1 MSRWAAPARRTH
13 PGAPALPAAPGTRA
27 RRAVALAAAAVAGL
41 VLTSCGTDVDDITQ
55 GPGFGWTAAHNDG
68 RNSGTTAV
76 EGSRQLG
83 PAWQRPLGGPVA
95 APVTVGSQG
104 QMFVTTRTANCAIFS
119 FQMSGRKRFCNQLG
133 PNAVAA
139 PTLLDSANNVYVG
152 DDSGVNSD
160 NYLGQPR
167 WRTPVAG
174 VPVTLQFTGDGHV
187 LSITQTG
194 QVDVLERQTGKRMV
208 PTVQLLGE
216 PDFLRAP
223 DLTWPAAGQ
232 GLDDC
237 ATGGPSCAVATRA
250 AVDGASG
257 RIYATVWEPGR
268 PAAALVALR
277 YTGDRIERLWSA
289 ELLTEGAA
297 AGPTVSADGS
307 TVYVGDNS
315 GRLLALDTADGR
327 TRWVHELGWTP
338 RGGLSV
344 DADGLI
350 VPAGDEGYLLALR
363 DTGDAVEPVWE
374 RKDLA
379 LRGTPVQ
386 TAGGTGYTVAAI
398 GDGLTLIT
406 FDTETGAT
414 VDSDVLPDAQGTTTG
429 TAVGPEG
436 EVVTA
441 TRIGEL
447 FVFTPVSQG

>member
-1 MSRWAAPARRTH
+1 MSRRATAPAR
-13 PGAPALPAAPGTRA
+13 APRGVPAARGIRHA
-27 RRAVALAAAAVAGL
+27 RTATAVVLAGLTLAA
-41 VLTSCGTDVDDITQ
+41 CGTDVDDITQ

-68 RNSGTTAV
+68 RNSGTSPV
-76 EGSRQLG
+76 QGSRELA
-83 PAWQRPLGGPVA
+83 PAWQRPVGGPIA

-104 QMFVTTRTANCAIFS
+104 QIFVTTRTANCAIFS
-119 FQMSGRKRFCNQLG
+119 FQMTGRKRFCNQLG
-133 PNAVAA
+133 PNAISS

-160 NYLGQPR
+160 NFLGQPR

-187 LSITQTG
+187 LSITQSG
-194 QVDVLERQTGKRMV
+194 QLDVLERQTGKRMV

-216 PDFLRAP
+216 PDFLRNP
-223 DLTWPAAGQ
+223 QLTWPAAGQ

-237 ATGGPSCAVATRA
+237 TTGGPQCPVPLPA
-250 AVDGASG
+250 AVDTATG
-257 RIYATVWEPGR
+257 RVFVTVWEPGAR
-268 PAAALVALR
+268 AAALVALR
-277 YTGDRIERLWSA
+277 YTGDRVERLWSA
-289 ELLTEGAA
+289 ELLTGGAA

-307 TVYVGDNS
+307 TVYVGDNT
-315 GRLLALDTADGR
+315 GRLVALDTADGR
-327 TRWVHELGWTP
+327 TRWTHDLGWIA

-344 DADGLI
+344 SADGLI
-350 VPAGDEGYLLALR
+350 VPAGDGGFLLALR
-363 DTGDAVEPVWE
+363 DNGDTVETVWE

-386 TAGGTGYTVAAI
+386 TAGHTGYTVAAI

-429 TAVGPEG
+429 TAVGAEG

-447 FVFTPVSQG
+447 FVFTPIGQQG